1 MTTNHF
7 FSNFGRRLQHA
18 AVVLTLAAL
27 SYAHAAQPS
36 YMLTNLGDLVG
47 NATIFTSHGSAAFG
61 VTTWKLP
68 SSPCGRPTRPARSHP
83 LG

>member
-1 MTTNHF
+1 MATNHR

-27 SYAHAAQPS
+27 SHAHAAQPS

-47 NATIFTSHGSAAFG
+47 SATIFTSHGSAVQG
-61 VTTWKLP
+61 E
-68 SSPCGRPTRPARSHP
+68 
-83 LG
+83 